1 MTVTVALLLRLPA
14 VPVTVNVNVPSAA
27 VLVADKVKR
36 LVVVAGFVLK
46 VALTPLGKPDVAKF
60 TLLLN
65 PFRGLIVIVVEP
77 PAF

>member
-1 MTVTVALLLRLPA
+1 VTATVALLLRLPA
-14 VPVTVNVNVPSAA
+14 VPMTVNVNVPSAA
-27 VLVADKVKR
+27 VLVADRVKR
-36 LVVVAGFVLK
+36 LVVVAGFVPNA
-46 VALTPLGKPDVAKF
+46 ALTPLGKPDAARF

>member
-1 MTVTVALLLRLPA
+1 VTVTVALLLRLPA

-36 LVVVAGFVLK
+36 LLVVAGFVPKL
-46 VALTPLGKPDVAKF
+46 ALRPLGKPDATKF

>member
-14 VPVTVNVNVPSAA
+14 VPVTVKVNVPSAA
-27 VLVADKVKR
+27 VLVADRVKK
-36 LVVVAGFVLK
+36 LVVVAGFVPKL
-46 VALTPLGKPDVAKF
+46 ALTPLGKPDAAKF